1 MRIAITGSHNTGK
14 TSLLK
19 KLWPSLEFE
28 GYDFYKEVIREIY
41 KLGFPFNEN
50 ADDSSQL
57 AMLALHLLHLKSE
70 NMITDRC
77 ILDNYVYAYM
87 LRDKGYDI
95 SDECVDTLQA
105 YFVDSIKKYDIYAFC
120 PTEFEIKKDGFRMTD
135 KKFQEEISNEILKVI
150 NLYIP
155 PSKFILLHGET
166 DERIKQLLEFKK
178 TKEKLNA

>member
-19 KLWPSLEFE
+19 KLWPRLEFE

-41 KLGFPFNEN
+41 QLGFSFNEN

-95 SDECVDTLQA
+95 SDECL
-105 YFVDSIKKYDIYAFC
+105 KKEQQK
-120 PTEFEIKKDGFRMTD
+120 P
-135 KKFQEEISNEILKVI
+135 ILVKRYSPKN
-150 NLYIP
+150 NL
-155 PSKFILLHGET
+155 
-166 DERIKQLLEFKK
+166 ER
-178 TKEKLNA
+178 